1 MVEVTEANGR
11 FRVTIGEEASEVDA
25 RLPAQGIYSLLIG
38 GISYV
43 ADVKEEDGWFLVDV
57 NGESYRIRVG
67 EGTRPIIRARGG
79 AGGGPGR
86 PGAHG
91 AHARQERGR
100 GGDGRAGG
108 EAGRRAPHHGSDEDG
123 KRVQGDDRRD
133 GARDPRPGRAGRQ
146 PRRRP
151 DRHRIEKRKLA
162 ESPAP

>member
-11 FRVTIGEEASEVDA
+11 FRVTIGEEVSEVDA

-67 EGTRPIIRARGG
+67 EGTRHIIRTRGG
-79 AGGGPGR
+79 GGGEG
-86 PGAHG
+86 
-91 AHARQERGR
+91 GR
-100 GGDGRAGG
+100 GDN
-108 EAGRRAPHHGSDEDG
+108 HHGSDEDG

-151 DRHRIEKRKLA
+151 DRDRIRR
-162 ESPAP
+162 PAAMDTD